1 MLKILVV
8 ADDLTGAAEVAG
20 IAKLAGFSVAIV
32 TQLAPDV
39 LRAYEVVVLD
49 THTRAISSS
58 RAARQLADHLD
69 NFDAWET
76 TLVYKKTDSVL
87 RGNVAAELCAL
98 MHRGGFPNALLLP
111 ANPSKGRTITQGVY
125 YIDGVPLHQ
134 TDFRQDPNQPARLS
148 RVEQLL
154 GEPAGA
160 LVYYSCPSE
169 LREEAPNTIIM
180 TDVETTDGLDKVV
193 ARFQDTRVLYAGGS
207 DFFAA
212 LLRVKLRKTLAP
224 YDVPSPSVA
233 GLNRCFIIGSYTSSS
248 TATLRTLKQRR
259 YVLHQ
264 LSGELLRASDEVQRN
279 QWINHRFPPD
289 EPVVIARPDEPTEGA
304 VFKEAI
310 THLLVAVAQRIV
322 ATASLYPHL
331 LVEGGATASGLI
343 RAMNWSTLRIGQAY
357 RQGAVSLS
365 AGAPYPL
372 LTIKPGSY
380 TWPEAF
386 LQ

>member
-20 IAKLAGFSVAIV
+20 IAKLAGFSVAVV
-32 TQLAPDV
+32 THLGSDV
-39 LRAYEVVVLD
+39 LQTYEVVVLD
-49 THTRAISSS
+49 THTRALSPS

-69 NFDAWET
+69 NFDAWKT

-87 RGNVAAELCAL
+87 RGNVAAELRAI
-98 MHRGGFPNALLLP
+98 MHQGGFTNALLLP

-125 YIDGVPLHQ
+125 YIDGVPLHE
-134 TDFRQDPNQPARLS
+134 TDFQQDPNQPARS
-148 RVEQLL
+148 SQVEQLL
-154 GEPAGA
+154 GEHAGA
-160 LVYYSCPSE
+160 LVYYSCPQE
-169 LREEAPNTIIM
+169 IREEVPDTIIM
-180 TDVETTDGLDKVV
+180 TDVETTNGLDKVV
-193 ARFQDTRVLYAGGS
+193 DLFQETRVLYAGGS

-233 GLNRCFIIGSYTSSS
+233 DQNRCFIIGSYTSSS
-248 TATLRTLKQRR
+248 AATLRTLKQRG

-264 LSGELLRASDEVQRN
+264 LSGELLGTSHATGRSQWLDRALTAT
-279 QWINHRFPPD
+279 
-289 EPVVIARPDEPTEGA
+289 EPVVFARPDEPTEGA

-310 THLLVAVAQRIV
+310 TSLLVAVAQRIV
-322 ATASLYPHL
+322 ADASPGPHL
-331 LVEGGATASGLI
+331 LIEGGATASGLI
-343 RAMNWSTLRIGQAY
+343 RAMDWSTLRIEQVY
-357 RQGAVSLS
+357 PQGAVSLS
-365 AGAPYPL
+365 AGAPKPL

-380 TWPEAF
+380 AWPEAF